1 MVFSQIPDGKDDLGH
16 NKYHDSNKIF
26 NTLLSLIT
34 NSDSVSTMME
44 KLDNA
49 KENHSFINTINSKL
63 ISDPKLKSQLFQIA
77 QKSNNNAKVVFQT
90 ITFDKEGNQVTESRL
105 VNANENTVEQV
116 ITDNLYNQFSSSDIL
131 DENLEVKEKDLVTND
146 IKKLDKLLTFFKTPV
161 NKALESASAEQV
173 EELYNILDKHNLVLD
188 KAHIEKLAKDKKNFT
203 KLVRS
208 YKGLLTIINKG
219 TNPFISEKKALKNIT
234 NLIQLVEPNYFQS
247 SYRNMANETVQ
258 SVVAPNFLAK
268 ILTKLSGSNVNE
280 DTVADH
286 REELFEN
293 LRNSDPFLSTA
304 PILKPRDRTN
314 SYVSDNNGVFEFA
327 TLSGI
332 RKKGIS
338 KGKGY
343 TSMTKG
349 DLAESLLTTFHNSG
363 SDSHAWYSLPI
374 LSDAPTMTVVKLK
387 KLKHADVVTDLHS
400 VAHQEYKR
408 IVNVR
413 KKMNEGGTLIKNR
426 DSENGLKFHFI
437 TNLVES
443 DFTAANSKD
452 LIKAKI
458 ESFLA
463 KQVEEFSKE
472 IQGVE
477 LSKNISSAAS
487 IKSFV
492 ENDFLAKTQL
502 ISLTSGDVAYY
513 KSTVDFFKRNKQ
525 INSPGMYIN
534 EAATFTYTG
543 EDTKLQGNPIN
554 VRSNFDSVFLTDTTP
569 AAPFRADL
577 KEALIKSGMSE
588 TKAESIA
595 KNYDKVDESDA
606 QAYITLDRWVEI
618 QIGMGRYDNAMHESV
633 SRLKSGKSTTDDIAL
648 VMQPIK
654 PFYFGHVNI
663 EGNVVPM
670 QNKNSEYVLLP
681 ELANKSTKLKK
692 LLNFMEENK
701 VSSAQFE
708 SAVKVGLH
716 SKVEVENL
724 TSETP
729 VVSLKNSDYRVQ
741 METPAHF
748 SDAQSL
754 LGSQIRKL
762 ILGDLNLEAMYGDKM
777 SGQELINK
785 VDEILSKTISEAMK
799 ETLIEIK
806 DPAILNNILKEE
818 VLNRDLGER
827 YLKALELDKDGN
839 PTLQYHHPFL
849 SQKAQ
854 SLFNSVFK
862 TAIAKTKMNGGSLY
876 NLSSFG
882 FTEDLTIKFNKD
894 GGIDHVEAMVP
905 ASAIFGK
912 NIPKEFL
919 NEFGEVDITKVP
931 EKMLRGMSYRI
942 PTEDKY
948 SMFNIKVTGFLP
960 NNAAIMLPTGVTTVA
975 GLDFD
980 IDKMYNM
987 FYNHKSGI
995 PVESGMDSKAARDNY
1010 ILDLYTLVKQH
1021 PSSLEASMTPG
1032 GFQTFENVVEDI
1044 KKRKGMAEDNL
1055 NPASVSS
1062 NLEIFARNMAGKAL
1076 IGIFANHN
1084 ASHAILQHGDIQI
1097 TDGLIDFD
1105 GKTDS
1110 SISEVRDLKGG
1121 LITRNIAEFLAA
1133 VVDNAKDPLAGF
1145 SNVNTYTA
1153 DVVAMFLHNGRSI
1166 ETALAFM
1173 NQPIIIDYVEK
1184 YFNYGASKQSEAK
1197 ALTELKVEK
1206 PEDLKK
1212 LPGQY
1217 STSTLL
1223 RGINGKT
1230 KESYTTAEQAILT
1243 DFLKF
1248 KMVAGEVSN
1257 LVNAVK
1263 TGDSGT
1269 GPTMGHNEAKI
1280 RQWNR
1285 VKTDS
1290 KYIKGQAD
1298 LMNDTTKSFVNYY
1311 EVGVNQA
1318 NAAINEVAK
1327 FPFNSGIYVTSKDS
1341 IESNVA
1347 SVNLNVNDLNNI
1359 NDSVMSYVAAS
1370 HEFFNTTDVNEVLK
1384 NLPGRLAK
1392 YQKENPNSEF
1402 SKITKYLTVKVDP
1415 NTSTRVIEYSTIAN
1429 DSLQQENSSKAWES
1443 MLLSDNIADKQMA
1456 LDLFKYN
1463 FGRAGFKFTRNS
1475 FAHIA
1480 PVEIY
1485 DYIPGFKT
1493 HIDNK
1498 LMEFSSDGSIMSTES
1513 FTNQYIANNFANLNY
1528 IPIFAYNAKSVGKG
1542 NNTTDNVTTNKQG
1555 QVTSVKFDEK
1565 EGKQFTKYD
1574 PTIKSS
1580 YALPFIKLN
1589 TSAKVGGVTKRVS
1602 TLFKHNVEASV
1613 KTKEIVYDAVVTPK
1627 EGTVSYEVDKIDFK
1641 FKADVKSEASTQLEK
1656 FDISDENN
1664 AISLGEF
1671 LKIKESD
1678 TGLTEEEDPFKKCKK
1693 SNI

>member
-161 NKALESASAEQV
+161 NKSLESASAEQV

-188 KAHIEKLAKDKKNFT
+188 KAHIEKLAKDKKNFI
-203 KLVRS
+203 KLVKS
-208 YKGLLTIINKG
+208 YRGLLTIINKG
-219 TNPFISEKKALKNIT
+219 TNPFISEKNALKNIT
-234 NLIQLVEPNYFQS
+234 NLVQLVEPNYFQS

-268 ILTKLSGSNVNE
+268 ILTKLSGSNVSE
-280 DTVADH
+280 DAVADH

-304 PILKPRDRTN
+304 PILRPRNSKTGF
-314 SYVSDNNGVFEFA
+314 SYVADNNGVFEFA

-387 KLKHADVVTDLHS
+387 KLKHADVVEDLHS
-400 VAHQEYKR
+400 VAHQEYQR

-413 KKMNEGGTLIKNR
+413 KKMNDGGTLIKNR

-569 AAPFRADL
+569 AAPFRADI

-692 LLNFMEENK
+692 LLNFMEENN

-1311 EVGVNQA
+1311 EVGINQA

-1327 FPFNSGIYVTSKDS
+1327 FPFNSGIYVTSKNS

-1429 DSLQQENSSKAWES
+1429 DSLQQDNSSKAWES

-1542 NNTTDNVTTNKQG
+1542 NNTTDNVTTNKQS

-1664 AISLGEF
+1664 AISLKDF
-1671 LKIKESD
+1671 LNRNED
-1678 TGLTEEEDPFKKCKK
+1678 DNGPTEDPFTQC
-1693 SNI
+1693 

>member
-1 MVFSQIPDGKDDLGH
+1 
-16 NKYHDSNKIF
+16 
-26 NTLLSLIT
+26 
-34 NSDSVSTMME
+34 
-44 KLDNA
+44 
-49 KENHSFINTINSKL
+49 
-63 ISDPKLKSQLFQIA
+63 
-77 QKSNNNAKVVFQT
+77 
-90 ITFDKEGNQVTESRL
+90 
-105 VNANENTVEQV
+105 
-116 ITDNLYNQFSSSDIL
+116 
-131 DENLEVKEKDLVTND
+131 
-146 IKKLDKLLTFFKTPV
+146 
-161 NKALESASAEQV
+161 
-173 EELYNILDKHNLVLD
+173 
-188 KAHIEKLAKDKKNFT
+188 
-203 KLVRS
+203 
-208 YKGLLTIINKG
+208 
-219 TNPFISEKKALKNIT
+219 
-234 NLIQLVEPNYFQS
+234 
-247 SYRNMANETVQ
+247 
-258 SVVAPNFLAK
+258 
-268 ILTKLSGSNVNE
+268 
-280 DTVADH
+280 
-286 REELFEN
+286 
-293 LRNSDPFLSTA
+293 
-304 PILKPRDRTN
+304 
-314 SYVSDNNGVFEFA
+314 
-327 TLSGI
+327 
-332 RKKGIS
+332 
-338 KGKGY
+338 
-343 TSMTKG
+343 
-349 DLAESLLTTFHNSG
+349 
-363 SDSHAWYSLPI
+363 
-374 LSDAPTMTVVKLK
+374 
-387 KLKHADVVTDLHS
+387 
-400 VAHQEYKR
+400 
-408 IVNVR
+408 
-413 KKMNEGGTLIKNR
+413 
-426 DSENGLKFHFI
+426 
-437 TNLVES
+437 
-443 DFTAANSKD
+443 
-452 LIKAKI
+452 
-458 ESFLA
+458 
-463 KQVEEFSKE
+463 
-472 IQGVE
+472 
-477 LSKNISSAAS
+477 
-487 IKSFV
+487 
-492 ENDFLAKTQL
+492 
-502 ISLTSGDVAYY
+502 
-513 KSTVDFFKRNKQ
+513 
-525 INSPGMYIN
+525 
-534 EAATFTYTG
+534 
-543 EDTKLQGNPIN
+543 
-554 VRSNFDSVFLTDTTP
+554 
-569 AAPFRADL
+569 
-577 KEALIKSGMSE
+577 
-588 TKAESIA
+588 
-595 KNYDKVDESDA
+595 
-606 QAYITLDRWVEI
+606 
-618 QIGMGRYDNAMHESV
+618 MGRYDNAMHESV
-633 SRLKSGKSTTDDIAL
+633 SRLKSGKSTTDDISL

-663 EGNVVPM
+663 EGNDAPM
-670 QNKNSEYVLLP
+670 QIKNSEYVLLP

-692 LLNFMEENK
+692 LLNFMEENN

-716 SKVEVENL
+716 SNVEVENL

-777 SGQELINK
+777 SGQDLINK
-785 VDEILSKTISEAMK
+785 VDEILSKTISEAMR
-799 ETLIEIK
+799 ETLEEVK
-806 DPAILNNILKEE
+806 NPTTLNNILKEE

-827 YLKALELDKDGN
+827 YLKALELDENGD
-839 PTLQYHHPFL
+839 PTLQYYHPFL
-849 SQKAQ
+849 SQQAQ

-882 FTEDLTIKFNKD
+882 FTEDLTIKFDEKT
-894 GGIDHVEAMVP
+894 GGIDYVEAMVP

-919 NEFGEVDITKVP
+919 NEFGEVDITKVTDK
-931 EKMLRGMSYRI
+931 KMLRGMSYRI

-948 SMFNIKVTGFLP
+948 SMFNIKVVGFLP

-987 FYNHKSGI
+987 FYNHKNGI

-1032 GFQTFENVVEDI
+1032 GFQTFESVVKDI

-1084 ASHAILQHGDIQI
+1084 ASHAILQHGNIEVIDE
-1097 TDGLIDFD
+1097 LINFD
-1105 GKTDS
+1105 GNTNN
-1110 SISEVRDLKGG
+1110 SISEVKDLKGG

-1173 NQPIIIDYVEK
+1173 NQPIIIDYVER
-1184 YFNYGASKQSEAK
+1184 YFNYGASKQAEAK
-1197 ALTELKVEK
+1197 ALEELRVEK

-1212 LPGQY
+1212 RPGQY

-1223 RGINGKT
+1223 RKINGKT
-1230 KESYTTAEQAILT
+1230 KEAYTNAEKTILT

-1248 KMVAGEVSN
+1248 KMVAGETTN

-1285 VKTDS
+1285 VKADS
-1290 KYIKGQAD
+1290 KYIRGHVD
-1298 LMNDTTKSFVNYY
+1298 LMNDSTKSFVNYY
-1311 EVGVNQA
+1311 EIGINQA
-1318 NAAINEVAK
+1318 NAVINKVAK
-1327 FPFNSGIYVTSKDS
+1327 FPFNSGIYVTSKDF
-1341 IESNVA
+1341 IESNIA
-1347 SVNLNVNDLNNI
+1347 NINLNVNELNNI

-1415 NTSTRVIEYSTIAN
+1415 NTNTRVIEYSTIAN
-1429 DSLQQENSSKAWES
+1429 DSLQQDNSSKAWES
-1443 MLLSDNIADKQMA
+1443 MLLSNNIADRQMA

-1485 DYIPGFKT
+1485 DYIPGFKN
-1493 HIDNK
+1493 HIDSK
-1498 LMEFSSDGSIMSTES
+1498 LNEFSYDDSIVSTEA
-1513 FTNQYIANNFANLNY
+1513 FTNQYVANNFANLNY
-1528 IPIFAYNAKSVGKG
+1528 IPIFAYNEKSVGKG
-1542 NNTTDNVTTNKQG
+1542 VNTSENVTINKQG
-1555 QVTSVKFDEK
+1555 QVTSVTFDKK

-1574 PTIKSS
+1574 PETKSS

-1589 TSAKVGGVTKRVS
+1589 TSVKVGGKNKRVS
-1602 TLFKHNVEASV
+1602 TLFKRNIQASIGTN
-1613 KTKEIVYDAVVTPK
+1613 KIVYDAVVTPK
-1627 EGTVSYEVDKIDFK
+1627 EGTVSYELDKIDFE

-1656 FDISDENN
+1656 FDINDENN
-1664 AISLGEF
+1664 AVSLEDF
-1671 LKIKESD
+1671 LKRNEGD
-1678 TGLTEEEDPFKKCKK
+1678 TGLTEDPFKQC
-1693 SNI
+1693 